1 MEIYITL
8 CIGDWSTGTS
18 DFIEA
23 AGGADTDTGTECFCV
38 SKRSFFFP
46 QPRSSVILL
55 PRFEKN
61 SITTKSPRSLRAT
74 DKKHRKKKKNRIFHP
89 QTFSERS
96 ERIQNVRTNRKYI
109 FNFSKFIKL
118 NQAGLDSFIF
128 LFFSPPSFPETLTP
142 ENRPTQSFDSWNS
155 SKRSVS
161 PGFDPYIARGKSGKL
176 NVGARRG
183 EEAIISQFIPVAR
196 GSQRCTMPLPCS
208 CVVHGGAGGGSG
220 MRKRGMGVGGSANT
234 CSECVVWLE

>member
-74 DKKHRKKKKNRIFHP
+74 DKKHRKKKKKNRIFHP

-128 LFFSPPSFPETLTP
+128 FFPPSFLPR
-142 ENRPTQSFDSWNS
+142 NVDS
-155 SKRSVS
+155 
-161 PGFDPYIARGKSGKL
+161 GKSADTKFRLVELVQEKRVAWFRPIYSEGK
-176 NVGARRG
+176 VGQIECRGEARRG
-183 EEAIISQFIPVAR
+183 
-196 GSQRCTMPLPCS
+196 GD
-208 CVVHGGAGGGSG
+208 H
-220 MRKRGMGVGGSANT
+220 
-234 CSECVVWLE
+234 

>member
-74 DKKHRKKKKNRIFHP
+74 DKKHRKKKKKKSNISPANVFR
-89 QTFSERS
+89 TFRENPKRSNESKIYIQFFKIHKVKSSEARLF
-96 ERIQNVRTNRKYI
+96 Y
-109 FNFSKFIKL
+109 F
-118 NQAGLDSFIF
+118 
-128 LFFSPPSFPETLTP
+128 FFSPSFLPR
-142 ENRPTQSFDSWNS
+142 NVDS
-155 SKRSVS
+155 
-161 PGFDPYIARGKSGKL
+161 GKSADTKFRLVELVQEKRVAWFRPIYSEGK
-176 NVGARRG
+176 VGQIECRGEARRG
-183 EEAIISQFIPVAR
+183 
-196 GSQRCTMPLPCS
+196 GD
-208 CVVHGGAGGGSG
+208 H
-220 MRKRGMGVGGSANT
+220 
-234 CSECVVWLE
+234 

>member
-74 DKKHRKKKKNRIFHP
+74 DKKHRKKKKKSNISPANVFR
-89 QTFSERS
+89 TFRENPKRS
-96 ERIQNVRTNRKYI
+96 NRKYI

-128 LFFSPPSFPETLTP
+128 FFFPLLPSP
-142 ENRPTQSFDSWNS
+142 
-155 SKRSVS
+155 KR
-161 PGFDPYIARGKSGKL
+161 
-176 NVGARRG
+176 
-183 EEAIISQFIPVAR
+183 
-196 GSQRCTMPLPCS
+196 
-208 CVVHGGAGGGSG
+208 
-220 MRKRGMGVGGSANT
+220 
-234 CSECVVWLE
+234 

>member
-74 DKKHRKKKKNRIFHP
+74 DKKHRKKKKKSNISPANVFR
-89 QTFSERS
+89 TFRENPKRS
-96 ERIQNVRTNRKYI
+96 NESKIYIQFFKIHKVKSSGAR
-109 FNFSKFIKL
+109 
-118 NQAGLDSFIF
+118 
-128 LFFSPPSFPETLTP
+128 LFYFFFPPPSFPETLTP

-220 MRKRGMGVGGSANT
+220 MRERGMGVGGSANT